1 MVTLKELQYRI
12 DHSVGFNSVCI
23 NCAYYSSMFCSIA
36 DTQINPLGTCDKQVS
51 IQMDAVEPLQINGSI
66 MTDSEY
72 ESLSNVTE
80 SDLIDIAERAL
91 EE

>member
-1 MVTLKELQYRI
+1 MVKLTDLSYRVDATSNFTDVCVNCEYYDSLKCTI
-12 DHSVGFNSVCI
+12 
-23 NCAYYSSMFCSIA
+23 
-36 DTQINPLGTCDKQVS
+36 TQQKINPLGTCDKQVS
-51 IQMDAVEPLQINGSI
+51 IQMDAVEHLQINGSI

-80 SDLIDIAERAL
+80 VDLIDIAERAL